1 MLMAVRH
8 KNKTFATLLALL
20 LGGLGAHRFYLKGGV
35 DRLGLLHLCSLPL
48 TGILYSA
55 VKPHPFYVILP
66 LLVSYIAGFVEALMI
81 GLTPDEAWDA
91 RHNQGSGKTS
101 RSNWMLALLLVL
113 ILGVGAIVLIGTIAR
128 VFDLLYTGGSYG

>member
-1 MLMAVRH
+1 MAVAH

-20 LGGLGAHRFYLKGGV
+20 LGGFGVHRFYLKGGT

-48 TGILYSA
+48 VGILYGA
-55 VKPHPFYVILP
+55 VKPHPFYVVLP
-66 LLVSYIAGFVEALMI
+66 LLVSYIAGFVEGLII

-91 RHNQGSGKTS
+91 QYNQGSGKTS

>member
-1 MLMAVRH
+1 MAVRY

-20 LGGLGAHRFYLKGGV
+20 LGGLGIHRFYLKGGT

-48 TGILYSA
+48 TGILYGA
-55 VKPHPFYVILP
+55 VQPHPFYVLLP
-66 LLVSYIAGFVEALMI
+66 LLVSYIAGFVEGLVI

-91 RHNQGSGKTS
+91 QHNKGSGKRS
-101 RSNWMLALLLVL
+101 RSNWMLALLRVL

-128 VFDLLYTGGSYG
+128 VFDLLHTGGSYG

>member
-1 MLMAVRH
+1 MAVRH

-20 LGGLGAHRFYLKGGV
+20 LGGFGIHRFYLKGGT
-35 DRLGLLHLCSLPL
+35 DRLGLLHLCSLPI
-48 TGILYSA
+48 TGILWGA
-55 VKPHPFYVILP
+55 VHPHPFYVVLPIL
-66 LLVSYIAGFVEALMI
+66 LSYIGGFIEGLVI

-91 RHNQGSGKTS
+91 RHNKGSGKTS
-101 RSNWMLALLLVL
+101 RSNWLLPLLLVL